1 MLIIKKVYLIKEYM
15 TVPSF
20 TVVNLVENPD
30 GSADVTLDC
39 TPDFMKLMVQYGFI
53 AILEQAIN
61 RDKNEQ

>member
-1 MLIIKKVYLIKEYM
+1 M

-39 TPDFMKLMVQYGFI
+39 TPDFMKLMVQYGFM

-61 RDKNEQ
+61 KDKDVIP

>member
-1 MLIIKKVYLIKEYM
+1 M

-39 TPDFMKLMVQYGFI
+39 SPDFMKMMFQYGFV
-53 AILEQAIN
+53 AILEQAID
-61 RDKNEQ
+61 RAKNDIL